1 VSNPLHDEEHTMRYM
16 MFMRVDPAVYD
27 DPAAAEPE
35 VYAAMGRYNEEL
47 NKAGVL
53 LALDGLQS
61 PSLGE
66 RIEFGAGGATLV
78 DGPFA
83 EAKEVVGGYWILDV
97 KAHEEAVEWAKRV
110 PAREGEAIEL
120 RRIFD
125 LDDYEPEALEAH
137 GELSSTPPQQTA
149 PREA

>member
-1 VSNPLHDEEHTMRYM
+1 MRYM
-16 MFMRVDPAVYD
+16 MFMKIDPAIYDREPASEPDVY
-27 DPAAAEPE
+27 E
-35 VYAAMGRYNEEL
+35 AMGRYNEEL

-61 PSLGE
+61 TAEGA
-66 RIEFGAGGATLV
+66 RIEFGAGGATVV

-125 LDDYEPEALEAH
+125 LDDYEPEMLDAH
-137 GELSSTPPQQTA
+137 GQLSSTPPEQTA
-149 PREA
+149 PRD

>member
-1 VSNPLHDEEHTMRYM
+1 MRYM
-16 MFMRVDPAVYD
+16 MFMKIDPSVYEK
-27 DPAAAEPE
+27 DPSSEPE

-53 LALDGLQS
+53 LALDGLQP
-61 PSLGE
+61 PSEGA
-66 RIEFGAGGATLV
+66 RVEFGAGGAATVV

-83 EAKEVVGGYWILDV
+83 EAKEIVGGYWIIDV
-97 KAHEEAVEWAKRV
+97 KTHDEAVEWAKRV
-110 PAREGEAIEL
+110 PARGGEAIDL

-125 LDDYEPEALEAH
+125 LDDYDPEMLEAH

-149 PREA
+149 PRD